1 MPDAELL
8 LADGRSTRLPAGQP
22 ILTSLQSLGEKRTH
36 SMVAAAWN
44 GQILDFMTPVPSDAR
59 LTLVSVDSAE
69 GLRVLRH
76 SAAHLMAAAVQ
87 TLFPETKFA
96 IGPAIEDGFY
106 YDMELSRPLTP
117 EDLPTIE
124 AKMRELAAQ
133 GLPYLRREMGLP
145 EALAWAREN
154 RQDYKVEIL
163 ETIRQY
169 GTARPASREPRA
181 DNQAVRQSGTQE
193 GPECPSAKV
202 PECHR
207 APSAETGAEG
217 LAGEA
222 EAGAS
227 TVSFYETGTFVDLCR
242 GPHVPDTSWLTSFRL
257 THLAGAY
264 WRGDE
269 RRPMLQR
276 IYGTAFSTQEALDRH
291 LFQLEEARR
300 RDHRRLGRELDLFS
314 VADEVG
320 GGLVLW
326 HPKGGIVRKLIED
339 LWRDEHLANGYD
351 LVYTPH
357 VGRAKLWQVSGHL
370 EYYQDL
376 MYPRMEGDGNDYYV
390 KPMNC
395 PFHIMIYQSKV
406 RSYRD
411 LPLRFAELGTVYRFE
426 RAGVLH
432 GLLRVRGFT
441 QDDAHIFCTPEQM
454 DEEITRAVQFSLFFL
469 RTFGFKDYEVYVAT
483 RPEKFVGD
491 PADWEVATAALE
503 RAAERAGQAYE
514 LDPGGGAFYGP
525 KIDIKVKDALGRPW
539 QCTTVQFDFNLP
551 ERFAISF
558 VGEDNRPHRPFMVH
572 RALLGSMERFLGVLI
587 EHYGGAF
594 PTWLA
599 PVQVRVLPV
608 ADRHH
613 AYAATVAARLRAE
626 GLRGE
631 VDTRNEKIGFKIRE
645 AEVQKIPHILVV
657 GDKEAAAG
665 TVSVRLRGGQ
675 DRGVMPLADFVHWL
689 ASENKPQT
697 A

>member
-1 MPDAELL
+1 V
-8 LADGRSTRLPAGQP
+8 GQP
-22 ILTSLQSLGEKRTH
+22 ILPTLQALGEAVEQ
-36 SMVAAAWN
+36 SAVAAAWD
-44 GQILDFMTPVPSDAR
+44 GHTLDFMTPVPSPAS
-59 LTLVSVDSAE
+59 LTLVPTDSAE

-76 SAAHLMAAAVQ
+76 STAHLMAAAVQ
-87 TLFPETKFA
+87 VLFPEAKFA
-96 IGPAIEDGFY
+96 IGPAIDDGFY
-106 YDMELSRPLTP
+106 YDMELPRALAPQ
-117 EDLPTIE
+117 DLPAIE

-133 GLPYLRREMGLP
+133 RLPFQRREMSIA
-145 EALAWAREN
+145 EALAWAREH
-154 RQDYKVEIL
+154 QQAYKVEIL
-163 ETIRQY
+163 ETIRQF
-169 GTARPASREPRA
+169 GTSRAQSREP
-181 DNQAVRQSGTQE
+181 GTQPIT
-193 GPECPSAKV
+193 GQRPIDKV
-202 PECHR
+202 
-207 APSAETGAEG
+207 AESREAMQE

-222 EAGAS
+222 EIGKA
-227 TVSFYETGTFVDLCR
+227 TVSVYQTGDFVDLCR
-242 GPHVPDTSWLTSFRL
+242 GPHVPDTSWLTAFRL
-257 THLAGAY
+257 THIAGAY

-276 IYGTAFSTQEALDRH
+276 IYGTAFPTQEALEQH
-291 LFQLEEARR
+291 LFRLEEARR

-320 GGLVLW
+320 GGLILW
-326 HPKGGIVRKLIED
+326 HPKGGVVRKIIED
-339 LWRDEHLANGYD
+339 FWRDEHLGNGYD

-357 VGRAKLWQVSGHL
+357 VGRAKLWQTSGHL
-370 EYYQDL
+370 DFYQDL
-376 MYPRMEGDGNDYYV
+376 MYPRMEGEGNDYYV

-454 DEEITRAVQFSLFFL
+454 DEEITRAVRFSLFFL

-483 RPEKFVGD
+483 RPEKFVGEI
-491 PADWEVATAALE
+491 AEWEVATQALQ
-503 RAAERAGQAYE
+503 RAADRAGQKYE

-551 ERFAISF
+551 DRFALTF
-558 VGEDNRPHRPFMVH
+558 VGEDNRQHRPFMVH

-594 PTWLA
+594 PLWLA
-599 PVQVRVLPV
+599 PVQARVLPV

-613 AYAATVAARLRAE
+613 EYATSLVARLRSE

-631 VDTRNEKIGFKIRE
+631 ADTRNEKIGFKIRE
-645 AEVQKIPHILVV
+645 AEVQKIPYILVV
-657 GDKEAAAG
+657 GDKETAAG

-675 DRGVMPLADFVHWL
+675 DRGVMPLADFVHVL
-689 ASENKPQT
+689 AMENKPQ
-697 A
+697 AA

>member
-1 MPDAELL
+1 MADAELL
-8 LADGRSTRLPAGQP
+8 LADGRSTRVPAGQP
-22 ILTSLQSLGEKRTH
+22 ILTSLQTLGEAATH

-44 GQILDFMTPVPSDAR
+44 GQTLDFMTPVPSNAR
-59 LTLVSVDSAE
+59 LTLVSVDSTE

-87 TLFPETKFA
+87 ALFPETKFA

-106 YDMELSRPLTP
+106 YDMELPGPLTP

-133 GLPYLRREMGLP
+133 RLPYLRREMGLP
-145 EALAWAREN
+145 DALAWAREN
-154 RQDYKVEIL
+154 RQEYKVEIL
-163 ETIRQY
+163 ETIRQF
-169 GTARPASREPRA
+169 GTARAASREPRA
-181 DNQAVRQSGTQE
+181 ESRE
-193 GPECPSAKV
+193 SA
-202 PECHR
+202 ERR
-207 APSAETGAEG
+207 APSAETEVER
-217 LAGEA
+217 LAGEV

-242 GPHVPDTSWLTSFRL
+242 GPHVPDTSWLMAFRL

-276 IYGTAFSTQEALDRH
+276 IYGTAFPNQEALDRH

-314 VADEVG
+314 TAEEVG

-326 HPKGGIVRKLIED
+326 HPKGGIVRKIIED
-339 LWRDEHLANGYD
+339 FWRDEHLANGYD

-370 EYYQDL
+370 EYYRDL

-441 QDDAHIFCTPEQM
+441 QDDAHIFCTAEQM

-491 PADWEVATAALE
+491 PADWEVATAALK
-503 RAAERAGQAYE
+503 RAAERAGQMYE

-558 VGEDNRPHRPFMVH
+558 VGEDNRQHRPFMVH
-572 RALLGSMERFLGVLI
+572 RALLGSMERFLGILI

-599 PVQVRVLPV
+599 PMQVRVLPV

-613 AYAATVAARLRAE
+613 EYAATVVGRLRAG

-657 GDKEAAAG
+657 GDKETAAG

-675 DRGVMPLADFVHWL
+675 DRGVMPLVDFVHWL
-689 ASENKPQT
+689 ASESKPQ
-697 A
+697 AA

>member
-1 MPDAELL
+1 MADAELL
-8 LADGRSTRLPAGQP
+8 LADGRHARVPAGQP
-22 ILTSLQSLGEKRTH
+22 ILPTLQAMGEPAEL
-36 SMVAAAWN
+36 SAVAAAWN
-44 GQILDFMTPVPSDAR
+44 GRVLDFMTPVPPNAA
-59 LTLVSVDSAE
+59 LTLVPPDSAE
-69 GLRVLRH
+69 GLQVLRH
-76 SAAHLMAAAVQ
+76 STAHLMAAAVQ
-87 TLFPETKFA
+87 VLFPEAKFA
-96 IGPAIEDGFY
+96 IGPAIEEGFY
-106 YDMELSRPLTP
+106 YDMELPRPLAP
-117 EDLPTIE
+117 EDLPIIE
-124 AKMRELAAQ
+124 VKMRELAAQ
-133 GLPYLRREMGLP
+133 RLPYVRREMPLP
-145 EALAWAREN
+145 DALGWAREN
-154 RQDYKVEIL
+154 RQDYKIEIL
-163 ETIRQY
+163 ETIQKY
-169 GTARPASREPRA
+169 GTSRPESREPRA
-181 DNQAVRQSGTQE
+181 ESREVGVE
-193 GPECPSAKV
+193 EL
-202 PECHR
+202 
-207 APSAETGAEG
+207 TGEVEPGKA
-217 LAGEA
+217 
-222 EAGAS
+222 
-227 TVSFYETGTFVDLCR
+227 TVSFYQTGTFVDLCR
-242 GPHVPDTSWLTSFRL
+242 GPHVPNTSWLTAFRL
-257 THLAGAY
+257 THIAGAY

-276 IYGTAFSTQEALDRH
+276 IYGTAFPTQEALDRH
-291 LFQLEEARR
+291 LFRLEEARR
-300 RDHRRLGRELDLFS
+300 RDHRRLGRDLDLFS

-320 GGLVLW
+320 SGLILW
-326 HPKGGIVRKLIED
+326 HPKGGIIRKIIED
-339 LWRDEHLANGYD
+339 FWRDEHLANGYD

-357 VGRAKLWQVSGHL
+357 VGRAKLWQKSGHL
-370 EYYQDL
+370 DYYQDL
-376 MYPRMEGDGNDYYV
+376 MYPRMEGEGNDYYV

-441 QDDAHIFCTPEQM
+441 QDDAHIFCTPGQM
-454 DEEITRAVQFSLFFL
+454 DEEITRAVRFSLFFL

-483 RPEKFVGD
+483 RPEKFVGEPGQWD
-491 PADWEVATAALE
+491 VATEALK

-551 ERFAISF
+551 ERFGISF
-558 VGEDNRPHRPFMVH
+558 VGEDNRQHRPFMIH

-613 AYAATVAARLRAE
+613 EYAASVVARLRAD

-645 AEVQKIPHILVV
+645 AEVQKIPYIPVV
-657 GDKEAAAG
+657 GDKETAAG

-675 DRGVMPLADFVHWL
+675 DRGVMPLADFVHSL
-689 ASENKPQT
+689 ATESKPQ
-697 A
+697 AA

>member
-1 MPDAELL
+1 MADAELL
-8 LADGRSTRLPAGQP
+8 LADGRRARIPAGQP
-22 ILTSLQSLGEKRTH
+22 ILAALDALGEAPVE
-36 SMVAAAWN
+36 SSVAAAWN
-44 GQILDFMTPVPSDAR
+44 GQTLDFMTPVPADAS
-59 LTLVSVDSAE
+59 LTLVPPDSAE

-87 TLFPETKFA
+87 GLFPEAKFA

-106 YDMELSRPLTP
+106 YDMELPRPLAP
-117 EDLPTIE
+117 EDLPVIE
-124 AKMRELAAQ
+124 ASMRELAAQ
-133 GLPYLRREMGLP
+133 RLPYLRRELEMS
-145 EALAWAREN
+145 EALAWAREH
-154 RQDYKVEIL
+154 RQDYKIEIL

-169 GTARPASREPRA
+169 GTARAEHPGGTREPRAESREPR
-181 DNQAVRQSGTQE
+181 VE
-193 GPECPSAKV
+193 GEV
-202 PECHR
+202 E
-207 APSAETGAEG
+207 E
-217 LAGEA
+217 LAGEVQV
-222 EAGAS
+222 GTG
-227 TVSFYETGTFVDLCR
+227 TVSFYQTGTFTDLCR
-242 GPHVPDTSWLTSFRL
+242 GPHVPDTSWLTAFRL
-257 THLAGAY
+257 THIAGAY

-276 IYGTAFSTQEALDRH
+276 IYGTAFPTQEALDRH
-291 LFQLEEARR
+291 LFNLEEARR

-320 GGLVLW
+320 GGLILW
-326 HPKGGIVRKLIED
+326 HPKGGMIRTLIENF
-339 LWRDEHLANGYD
+339 WRDEHLANGYD

-370 EYYQDL
+370 EFYQDL

-395 PFHIMIYQSKV
+395 PFHIMVYQSKV

-454 DEEITRAVQFSLFFL
+454 DDEITRAVRFSLFFL

-483 RPEKFVGD
+483 RPDKFVGE
-491 PADWEVATAALE
+491 PSQWEVATAALK

-514 LDPGGGAFYGP
+514 VDPGGGAFYGP

-551 ERFAISF
+551 ERFGLAF
-558 VGEDNRPHRPFMVH
+558 VGEDNRQHRPFMVH

-594 PTWLA
+594 PAWLA
-599 PVQVRVLPV
+599 PVQARVLPV
-608 ADRHH
+608 ADRHR
-613 AYAATVAARLRAE
+613 AYGASVVARLRE
-626 GLRGE
+626 EHLRGE
-631 VDTRNEKIGFKIRE
+631 VDDRNEKIGFKIRE
-645 AEVQKIPHILVV
+645 AEVQKIPYILVV
-657 GDKEAAAG
+657 GDRETAAG

-675 DRGVMPLADFVHWL
+675 DRGVMPLADFVHTL
-689 ASENKPQT
+689 AAENKPQ
-697 A
+697 AV

>member
-1 MPDAELL
+1 MADAELL
-8 LADGRSTRLPAGQP
+8 LADGRRTRVPVGQP
-22 ILTSLQSLGEKRTH
+22 ILPTLRALGEPVLQSA
-36 SMVAAAWN
+36 VAAAWD
-44 GQILDFMTPVPSDAR
+44 GHTLDFMTPVPSPAS
-59 LTLVSVDSAE
+59 LTLVPTDSPE

-76 SAAHLMAAAVQ
+76 STAHLMAAAVQ
-87 TLFPETKFA
+87 ALFPEAKFA
-96 IGPAIEDGFY
+96 IGPAIDDGFY
-106 YDMELSRPLTP
+106 YDMELPRPLAP
-117 EDLPTIE
+117 EDLPVIE

-133 GLPYLRREMGLP
+133 RLPFQRREMSIA
-145 EALAWAREN
+145 EALAWAREH
-154 RQDYKVEIL
+154 RQEYKVEIL
-163 ETIRQY
+163 ETIRQF
-169 GTARPASREPRA
+169 GTSRAQSREPRA
-181 DNQAVRQSGTQE
+181 ESREDMQE
-193 GPECPSAKV
+193 
-202 PECHR
+202 
-207 APSAETGAEG
+207 

-222 EAGAS
+222 DFGTS
-227 TVSFYETGTFVDLCR
+227 TVSVYQTGNFVDLCR
-242 GPHVPDTSWLTSFRL
+242 GPHVPDTSWLTAFRL
-257 THLAGAY
+257 THIAGAY

-276 IYGTAFSTQEALDRH
+276 IYGTAFPSQEALEQH
-291 LFQLEEARR
+291 LFRLEEARR

-320 GGLVLW
+320 GGLILW
-326 HPKGGIVRKLIED
+326 HPKGAVIRKIIED
-339 LWRDEHLANGYD
+339 FWRDEHLANGYD

-357 VGRAKLWQVSGHL
+357 VGRAKLWQTSGHL
-370 EYYQDL
+370 DFYQDL

-441 QDDAHIFCTPEQM
+441 QDDAHIFCTPDQM
-454 DEEITRAVQFSLFFL
+454 DEEITRAVRFSLFFL

-483 RPEKFVGD
+483 RPEKFVGE
-491 PADWEVATAALE
+491 PAEWEVATQALR

-551 ERFAISF
+551 ERFTLTF
-558 VGEDNRPHRPFMVH
+558 VGEDNRQHRPFMVH
-572 RALLGSMERFLGVLI
+572 RALLGSIERFLGVLI

-599 PVQVRVLPV
+599 PVQARVLPV

-613 AYAATVAARLRAE
+613 EYAASVVAGIRSE

-631 VDTRNEKIGFKIRE
+631 ADTRNEKIGFKIRE
-645 AEVQKIPHILVV
+645 AEVQKIPYILVV
-657 GDKEAAAG
+657 GDKETAAG

-675 DRGVMPLADFVHWL
+675 DRGVMPLADFVHVL
-689 ASENKPQT
+689 ATENKPQ
-697 A
+697 AA

>member
-1 MPDAELL
+1 
-8 LADGRSTRLPAGQP
+8 
-22 ILTSLQSLGEKRTH
+22 
-36 SMVAAAWN
+36 
-44 GQILDFMTPVPSDAR
+44 MTPVPADAT
-59 LTLVSVDSAE
+59 LTLVPADSPD

-87 TLFPETKFA
+87 SLFPEAKFA

-106 YDMELSRPLTP
+106 YDMELPRPLVP
-117 EDLPTIE
+117 EDLPVIE
-124 AKMRELAAQ
+124 AKMRELAGQRLA
-133 GLPYLRREMGLP
+133 YDRRELSLDQ
-145 EALAWAREN
+145 ALAWAREA

-163 ETIRQY
+163 ETIRDT
-169 GTARPASREPRA
+169 GTSRPASREA
-181 DNQAVRQSGTQE
+181 QGEKAQSNLAELEGEAASGT
-193 GPECPSAKV
+193 
-202 PECHR
+202 
-207 APSAETGAEG
+207 GA
-217 LAGEA
+217 
-222 EAGAS
+222 
-227 TVSFYETGTFVDLCR
+227 VSFYQTGTFLDLCR
-242 GPHVPDTSWLTSFRL
+242 GPHVPDTSWLTAYRL

-276 IYGTAFSTQEALDRH
+276 IYGTAFATQEALDQH
-291 LFQLEEARR
+291 LYRLEEARR
-300 RDHRRLGRELDLFS
+300 RDHRRLGKELDLFS

-320 GGLVLW
+320 GGLILW
-326 HPKGGIVRKLIED
+326 HPKGGMVRKLIED
-339 LWRDEHLANGYD
+339 FWRDEHLKNGYD
-351 LVYTPH
+351 IVYSPH

-370 EYYQDL
+370 DFYREM
-376 MYPRMEGDGNDYYV
+376 MYPRMEGDGQDYYV

-441 QDDAHIFCTPEQM
+441 QDDAHIFCTPAQM
-454 DEEITRAVQFSLFFL
+454 EEEIARAVHFSLFFL
-469 RTFGFKDYEVYVAT
+469 RTFGFEDYEVYVAT

-491 PADWEVATAALE
+491 ASAWDTATEALK
-503 RAAERAGQAYE
+503 RAAERAGQAYAI
-514 LDPGGGAFYGP
+514 DPGGGAFYGP

-551 ERFAISF
+551 ERFDLSY
-558 VGEDNRPHRPFMVH
+558 VGEDNRPHRPYMVH

-594 PTWLA
+594 PAWLA

-613 AYAATVAARLRAE
+613 VYGGSVVERLRAE
-626 GLRGE
+626 GLRVE
-631 VDTRNEKIGFKIRE
+631 FDARNEKIGLKVRE
-645 AEVQKIPHILVV
+645 AEVQKIPYVLVV
-657 GDKEAAAG
+657 GDKESAAG
-665 TVSVRLRGGQ
+665 TVSVRLRGGR
-675 DRGVMPLADFVHWL
+675 DRGVMPLADFVMSL
-689 ASENKPQT
+689 APERKPQ
-697 A
+697 AA